1 MREVRLFRGGN
12 IYTADPAGSFAQAVA
27 VADARILAVGDDDEI
42 MAAFPEATETR
53 LDGRTVVPGFI
64 DAHNHYLA
72 TGEGMASVDAS
83 FPEIASVEDLVA
95 TLAEAAATLP
105 GDGWITG
112 FGFDHAKYE
121 RAPTRWDLDNIATS
135 RPIAMRHISGHYLLV
150 NTAALEAAGV
160 TDDTPDPK
168 GGEFLRDDAG
178 RMTGLCLE
186 AAMALV
192 EPVAVDIG
200 SHGPNFHVA
209 TSIEELVAAVDR
221 AGRAFVA
228 AGLTTVCDAQVT
240 KRELAGYREARR
252 RGIWSVRVC
261 CMPLSNQLTE
271 YGDIG
276 LAGPFGDDM
285 FWLGPM
291 KLYMDGSLIGG
302 SAVFS
307 EPYGEDGEF
316 AGSLYWEPE
325 EMRAMVVEAH
335 RQGWQVGIHTQ
346 GDGAIAA
353 VLDAIEAAME
363 ANPRPDPRHRI
374 EHCGYPTPEQIERMA
389 RLGVIAISQPNYL
402 HDQGDE
408 FLPRFG
414 DRAHRLQ
421 PLRDELNGGVHVVV
435 SSDADVTTYRPL
447 ETITNAVVR
456 TTLEGQPIG
465 ADQVLTVE
473 EAVRAHTIDAAYSI
487 FAEDRLGSIE
497 PGKQA
502 DLVVLD
508 GDLFSV
514 SPNEIRDLPVWMT
527 MIDGEVVH
535 GPGATVR

>member
-1 MREVRLFRGGN
+1 MV
-12 IYTADPAGSFAQAVA
+12 YTADPAGSFAETVA
-27 VADARILAVGDDDEI
+27 VADGRIRAVGSDNEVTR
-42 MAAFPEATETR
+42 AFPGAAETR
-53 LDGRTVVPGFI
+53 LEGRTLVPGFI

-83 FPEIASVEDLVA
+83 FPTVASVEDLVA
-95 TLAEAAATLP
+95 VLAEAAATLP

-112 FGFDHAKYE
+112 FGFDHAKYD
-121 RAPTRWDLDNIATS
+121 RAPTRWDLDSIATS
-135 RPIAMRHISGHYLLV
+135 RPISMRHISGHYLLV
-150 NTAALEAAGV
+150 NTAALEAAGI
-160 TDDTPDPK
+160 TEDTPDPK
-168 GGEFLRDDAG
+168 GGELIRDDAG
-178 RMTGLCLE
+178 RLTGLCLE

-209 TSIEELVAAVDR
+209 TTLDQLVAAVDR

-240 KRELAGYREARR
+240 QRELEGYREARR

-261 CMPLSNQLTE
+261 CMPLSNQLAD
-271 YGDIG
+271 YGAIG
-276 LAGPFGDDM
+276 LAGPFGDDN

-291 KLYMDGSLIGG
+291 KFYMDGSLIGG

-316 AGSLYWEPE
+316 TGSLYWEPD
-325 EMRAMVVEAH
+325 EMRAMVVEAQ

-346 GDGAIAA
+346 GDGAIEA

-363 ANPRPDPRHRI
+363 AYPRPDPRHRI
-374 EHCGYPTPEQIERMA
+374 EHCGYPTPPQIERMA
-389 RLGVIAISQPNYL
+389 RLGVIAINQPNYL

-414 DRAHRLQ
+414 ERAHWLQ
-421 PLRDELNGGVHVVV
+421 PMRAELNSGVHVVL
-435 SSDADVTTYRPL
+435 SSDCDVTTYKPL
-447 ETITNAVVR
+447 ETITNAVQR
-456 TTLEGQPIG
+456 TTRDGQPIG
-465 ADQVLTVE
+465 ADQALTVE
-473 EAVRAHTIDAAYSI
+473 EAVRAHTIDAAFSI

-508 GDLFSV
+508 GDLFAV
-514 SPNEIRDLPVWMT
+514 PPHEIRDLPVWMT

-535 GPGATVR
+535 GPGVAD